1 MNLRIWAGST
11 GSRYGPVA
19 ELCKHGNDPLGFVKG
34 SGFLDKISAY
44 SLFKKACSYV
54 LPRDQVL
61 HPYRRVDKL

>member
-34 SGFLDKISAY
+34 SAY
-44 SLFKKACSYV
+44 SLFKKVCSYV
-54 LPRDQVL
+54 PPRDQVS